1 MGVQNKKISR
11 CCKMNGFHMKINV
24 NHLRLPAVVDAGVAV
39 KHTALRVMQCD
50 ASSDVHIWCM
60 AHTERDMQ
68 MS

>member
-1 MGVQNKKISR
+1 
-11 CCKMNGFHMKINV
+11 MKINV

-68 MS
+68 MSWERLLVVQVHVFFINQY